1 MFGETYTV
9 PYGPEVTIIT
19 PAIWSGNCP
28 KTLLLHGE
36 EKVQDA
42 STPSKSL
49 TPLSISISDLDR
61 SHPTVGTTYDETI
74 DKTPTSTGTGT
85 SLITTTVSTS
95 ISVEK
100 DSTTTKSHETT
111 FLTDSE
117 PINKPSDATSKSVE
131 PTATSTSL
139 SQNTVNSTPTS
150 VPNSIPAT
158 KLHKSTVSVD
168 RKPTGQTTG
177 ITSHNVNTVAKPTKG
192 TKDAESLTASA
203 EANSSTNGSP
213 DAINSKPDRS
223 ATGVITRNADPA
235 TTESTK
241 PHSPTTGSHKTT
253 DRTDGKPASQVT
265 TDVTTGTSK
274 PTPTKSGK
282 TAASTTGS
290 CPCWT
295 DCELQEE
302 DSTLSKK
309 IGLEVAKLFCNQFIK
324 APLTSRNLS
333 KIAEYRSFVVGAHR
347 YPGCTKSELD
357 ETKCLEYLEEIEKQ
371 CPRTGGFFE
380 RGCFYVWIMNREAT

>member
-1 MFGETYTV
+1 MNLFIWLSLYSLASTACDIGHALWSPDYGDTVVEDLGQGLPGVGVKQFGALNPSVNPNRIMFGETYTV
-9 PYGPEVTIIT
+9 PYGPEMTIIT

-42 STPSKSL
+42 STPSKPL
-49 TPLSISISDLDR
+49 TPFSIPISDLYR

-85 SLITTTVSTS
+85 SLMTTTVSTS
-95 ISVEK
+95 ISVKK
-100 DSTTTKSHETT
+100 DSTTTKPQGTT
-111 FLTDSE
+111 LFTDSE

-131 PTATSTSL
+131 PTTTTTSL
-139 SQNTVNSTPTS
+139 SQNTVISTPTS

-203 EANSSTNGSP
+203 ETNSPTNGSP

-223 ATGVITRNADPA
+223 ATEHPGLPRLSLLEPLSQRPQNQGRQRRLPR
-235 TTESTK
+235 
-241 PHSPTTGSHKTT
+241 
-253 DRTDGKPASQVT
+253 DRALVGQIVNF
-265 TDVTTGTSK
+265 
-274 PTPTKSGK
+274 
-282 TAASTTGS
+282 
-290 CPCWT
+290 
-295 DCELQEE
+295 
-302 DSTLSKK
+302 KK
-309 IGLEVAKLFCNQFIK
+309 RILPIPK
-324 APLTSRNLS
+324 R
-333 KIAEYRSFVVGAHR
+333 
-347 YPGCTKSELD
+347 
-357 ETKCLEYLEEIEKQ
+357 
-371 CPRTGGFFE
+371 
-380 RGCFYVWIMNREAT
+380 